1 MGELT
6 SMLNGAWNN
15 GGNDDTQVVGI
26 EGFTALIRMTEV
38 ENYTTQVTENPLE
51 SGAIVND
58 HLITDPYTISMT
70 GVVTKEHVEGVEN
83 FGMLGEWV
91 ASAGVVTQYLPPK
104 SKAQATA
111 AKNTIDKGYN
121 TLNKADAIID
131 DGKTIASLLGGGDAS
146 NNVQDFRSLMIEK
159 WQNRQPIK
167 IAMRGHTF
175 SDMAIVSVS
184 FDYDNVWE
192 NMGFSMELK
201 KLNIIDLDKAD
212 TSIKLKP
219 ADELGGSMDASNNK
233 GINQLK
239 KIEA

>member
-6 SMLNGAWNN
+6 NMLYGAWNTTD
-15 GGNDDTQVVGI
+15 DDTQVVGI

-70 GVVTKEHVEGVEN
+70 GVITKEHIEGVEN
-83 FGMLGEWV
+83 FGIVGEWV

-104 SKAQATA
+104 SKAQMTA
-111 AKNTIDKGYN
+111 AKNAIDKGYN
-121 TLNKADAIID
+121 LINKADAIID
-131 DGKTIASLLGGGDAS
+131 DGKTVAGLLGIDMGGD
-146 NNVQDFRSLMIEK
+146 NVQQFRSLMIEK

-167 IAMRGHTF
+167 LQMRGHTF

-219 ADELGGSMDASNNK
+219 ADEMGGDMDASNNK
-233 GINQLK
+233 GINQLQEIK
-239 KIEA
+239 A